1 MKCVLE
7 VSELQT
13 SVYWCFEGVVCVPR
27 ALKVGLQVLLVKVG
41 DGGRDDSSRIL
52 NDEVSVF
59 VWLLCLR
66 RRTQLVEL

>member
-1 MKCVLE
+1 LE

-13 SVYWCFEGVVCVPR
+13 SVYWCFESVVGVPR
-27 ALKVGLQVLLVKVG
+27 AFKVGLQVLLVEVG
-41 DGGRDDSSRIL
+41 DGGRDDASRVL

-66 RRTQLVEL
+66 SRTQLVEL